1 MLDSIYAVIYTI
13 YVCSTELHCF
23 QGTQYHMQNNWK
35 ITDTFFGDG
44 QALPHFLSS
53 LLPFL

>member
-13 YVCSTELHCF
+13 YVCNTELHCF

-44 QALPHFLSS
+44 QALPQFLSS